1 MISQV
6 KFGFRRGNSDQLVQ
20 RKFAWIKV
28 ELLQK
33 EGKLS
38 DGI

>member
-6 KFGFRRGNSDQLVQ
+6 KFGFRRGNNDQLVQ
-20 RKFAWIKV
+20 RKFSWIKV

-33 EGKLS
+33 EGKFS